1 MHGKVDFLQI
11 RHFFIAEIGKASSK
25 SWEKQGSYCD
35 MEPLVAIGELQYDLH
50 QTQK

>member
-11 RHFFIAEIGKASSK
+11 RHFFIAEIVKASSK